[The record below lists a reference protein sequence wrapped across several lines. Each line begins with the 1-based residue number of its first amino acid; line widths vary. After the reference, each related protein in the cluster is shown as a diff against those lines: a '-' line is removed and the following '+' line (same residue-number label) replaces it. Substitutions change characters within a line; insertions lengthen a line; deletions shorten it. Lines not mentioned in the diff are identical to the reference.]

1 MDLAESRAVAEM
13 EVLMRLCSRKL
24 AIVASLLLGAAGAA
38 GAQTITAG
46 NLPGTVNFGFN
57 PNPVVLT
64 AVDLSFPATGAGEMT
79 SATFLWSLA
88 PCAMT
93 VKIKFFRRSGDTLI
107 FLAERGP
114 FDVNGTTQA
123 VALTPSVP
131 VLAGD
136 LVGITRVAGCGSPV
150 GVNPGA
156 LNGLVAYPGD
166 ISTSVSI
173 SSGTTAPNSTL
184 AVQATGSA
192 ADGGGSNPAAVIPV
206 AISSPGQ
213 LGANFR
219 TAAQLYNPSTT
230 AITGKLV
237 FHAQGVSGSASDPS
251 LPYSLTPGQTTF
263 LGDVV
268 AALAQTGIG
277 SLDIVPSTGALPVA
291 SIRVYNDGG
300 VNGTTGFTEQEFKPA
315 EALSAGNRGV
325 IVGPFDPL
333 LYRLNIGVR
342 TLATGATINI
352 TVRASTGTVL
362 KTLSRSYAP
371 NFFEQTDATSFV
383 GGLLLAANQ
392 TITVDV
398 VQGSLFIYGATAD
411 NRTND
416 PALDFAKSVI

>member
-1 MDLAESRAVAEM
+1 MVTI
-13 EVLMRLCSRKL
+13 VL
-24 AIVASLLLGAAGAA
+24 LLLGSAGMA

-46 NLPGTVNFGFN
+46 NLPGSVNFGFN
-57 PNPVVLT
+57 PSPIVLT

-79 SATFLWSLA
+79 SASFLWSLA

-93 VKIKFFRRSGDTLI
+93 VKIKFFRKSGDTLI
-107 FLAERGP
+107 FLGERGP

-123 VALTPSVP
+123 VGLVPSVP

-136 LVGITRVAGCGSPV
+136 YVGITRVAGCGSPV
-150 GVNPGA
+150 GLNPGA
-156 LNGLVAYPGD
+156 LNGLVAFPGD

-192 ADGGGSNPAAVIPV
+192 AGGGGSNPAAVIPV
-206 AISSPGQ
+206 AISSPGL

-251 LPYSLTPGQTTF
+251 VPYSLAPGQTVF

-268 AALAQTGIG
+268 ASVGQTGLG

-291 SIRVYNDGG
+291 SVRVYNDGG
-300 VNGTTGFTEQEFKPA
+300 VNGTLGFTEQEFKPA
-315 EALSAGNRGV
+315 EALLAGTRGV

-333 LYRLNIGVR
+333 LYRLNVGVR

-352 TVRASTGTVL
+352 TVRDSTGTVL
-362 KTLSRSYAP
+362 KTLSRSYAAH
-371 NFFEQTDATSFV
+371 FFQQTDATSFV

-392 TITVDV
+392 TITIEV
-398 VQGSLFIYGATAD
+398 VSGSLFIYGATAD

-416 PALDFAKSVI
+416 PALDFVKNVI